1 MTYCSQLAVDT
12 DINC

>member
-1 MTYCSQLAVDT
+1 LAVDT